1 MNLDHHLPQTL
12 HSFIE
17 HSDTGTWMDSA
28 TAVALSAFFPWLS
41 IFLASHVEN
50 RQACTAT
57 SINPADLTRTGR
69 VTD

>member
-41 IFLASHVEN
+41 IFLASHVETVKL
-50 RQACTAT
+50 APPPA
-57 SINPADLTRTGR
+57 SIPQT
-69 VTD
+69 